1 MEFIFM
7 SESKLLCYYIL
18 YLNGFIYKY
27 YICLSIL
34 SNICNSIIISMNLSK
49 RKFLDLVSL
58 SLK

>member
-1 MEFIFM
+1 M

-18 YLNGFIYKY
+18 YLNGFIYNY

-34 SNICNSIIISMNLSK
+34 SNICNSVIISMNLSK